1 MTCGRVAV
9 QIAWNYGANFGGKTG
24 NNSNWTGGAD
34 SLTAGNWD
42 KDTPTTLGGAYGIYF
57 VADPSYGESDGGF
70 GNNTAYPQNGN
81 SIVTMCND
89 HAATCRG

>member
-1 MTCGRVAV
+1 MAFYVLIHCHMHPIPPSVRVL
-9 QIAWNYGANFGGKTG
+9 Q
-24 NNSNWTGGAD
+24 
-34 SLTAGNWD
+34 WD